1 MSDPFRYIFR
11 FCCDPGFNDESELQ
25 SLERYVREARIDDVA
40 VFANVQ
46 ELNTGHMTREEQD
59 VYLGLMERVRDLLSG
74 MGVTFSVNHWYSVMH
89 ADLGKRMD
97 PSPGLRP
104 MVDVEGN
111 EAALCVCPLCEKWQ
125 RHIAA
130 LRALGASGASILWV
144 EDDFR
149 RTTTRRWSGAGAFAE
164 EHMRLYSERAG
175 KTLTREEFL
184 RGVLRPGPPHPY
196 RKIWLDV
203 SRETML
209 CAARA
214 IGQAVR
220 QASATAKVGLMSS
233 VPSVH
238 AAEGRDWHALLG
250 ALAAGLPPVDRI
262 HLPGY
267 QEQAPGAGAY
277 LAGFNR
283 VALLN
288 RVFLPR
294 ETEVYPELENFPYSL
309 FSKSRRFFQLLSALA
324 LNLAGITIDLYDP
337 TATASSGRTAIR
349 TCSGTQS
356 PS

>member
-25 SLERYVREARIDDVA
+25 SLDRYVREARIDDVA
-40 VFANVQ
+40 VFANVE

-59 VYLGLMERVRDLLSG
+59 VYLRLMERVRDLLSG
-74 MGVTFSVNHWYSVMH
+74 MGVTFSVNHWHSVMH

-97 PSPGLRP
+97 PSLGFRP

-125 RHIAA
+125 RHIAGLYA
-130 LRALGASGASILWV
+130 RYARLEPSILWV

-149 RTTTRRWSGAGAFAE
+149 LHNHAPLVWGGCFCE

-233 VPSVH
+233 VPQRPRRRGPRLAR
-238 AAEGRDWHALLG
+238 AAWRAGGGPAARGPHPP
-250 ALAAGLPPVDRI
+250 AGLSGAGPRRVSGGPQPRGSAQPRLSATGDR
-262 HLPGY
+262 GV
-267 QEQAPGAGAY
+267 PGAGK
-277 LAGFNR
+277 
-283 VALLN
+283 
-288 RVFLPR
+288 LP
-294 ETEVYPELENFPYSL
+294 L
-309 FSKSRRFFQLLSALA
+309 LA
-324 LNLAGITIDLYDP
+324 LFQVAALHPLPAAQRP
-337 TATASSGRTAIR
+337 RAQPRR
-349 TCSGTQS
+349 HHHR
-356 PS
+356 PV